1 MYCLPKNRLQILLL
15 ALIFALSAFACSDD
29 DEDSPT
35 YHNNANADVVSDD
48 ADNTDDAVGADVE
61 EDAEEVEEVVEEKC
75 LTMRAEANLILTNE
89 ARAEEGL
96 GALECDKG
104 LMESAFLHA
113 KDMCDHDYFSHDSI
127 DGRDLSDRVNAAG
140 VQWNSIGEN
149 IAYGQSNAA
158 EVHEAWMNSPGHRAN
173 ILTEGFG
180 RIGIGY
186 FLCQGRP
193 YWVQNFAN

>member
-1 MYCLPKNRLQILLL
+1 MHFVPKNRLQILLL
-15 ALIFALSAFACSDD
+15 ALIFALSASACSDD
-29 DEDSPT
+29 DDDSSQGQ
-35 YHNNANADVVSDD
+35 YIDRADTSSDED
-48 ADNTDDAVGADVE
+48 ADEDAADAVNEDVE
-61 EDAEEVEEVVEEKC
+61 EEIVEEKC

-140 VQWNSIGEN
+140 VRWTMIGEN

-158 EVHEAWMNSPGHRAN
+158 AVHEAWMNSPGHRAN

>member
-1 MYCLPKNRLQILLL
+1 MLYLPKNRLQILLL
-15 ALIFALSAFACSDD
+15 ALLLSFGALACSDD
-29 DEDSPT
+29 DDSPT
-35 YHNNANADVVSDD
+35 YHNNANTDVVS
-48 ADNTDDAVGADVE
+48 DDAVGADVE
-61 EDAEEVEEVVEEKC
+61 EVEEEVEEEVKEEKC

-96 GALECDKG
+96 GALKCDKG

-158 EVHEAWMNSPGHRAN
+158 AVHEAWMNSPGHRAN
-173 ILTEGFG
+173 ILTAGFG

>member
-1 MYCLPKNRLQILLL
+1 MHYLLKNCLQILLFS
-15 ALIFALSAFACSDD
+15 LILSLGTAACGDD
-29 DEDSPT
+29 DDSSQGQGSDR
-35 YHNNANADVVSDD
+35 ADVISDED
-48 ADNTDDAVGADVE
+48 ATDVAEEDAQEDVE
-61 EDAEEVEEVVEEKC
+61 EVAEEKC

-89 ARAEEGL
+89 ARADEGL

-113 KDMCDHDYFSHDSI
+113 KDMCDFDYFSHDSI

-140 VQWNSIGEN
+140 VQWTMIGEN

-158 EVHEAWMNSPGHRAN
+158 QVHEAWMNSPGHREN
-173 ILTEGFG
+173 ILTAGFG

-186 FLCQGRP
+186 FLCKGRP
-193 YWVQNFAN
+193 YWVQNFAD